1 MEKIFLSAQER
12 FFSREFPKKRLTEPG
27 RPTIPLSR
35 DAAVA
40 QLDRA
45 TGYEPVGREFES
57 LQPHQNFEGLMMNNH
72 ESFFRTRK
80 SVPNLS
86 AANRNRLM
94 ALLNAPSP
102 FLPRRNPPSRIPPP
116 RRHLLIGGLWGLKNR
131 LPFKGKPFAH
141 PIPLWLFPAWGDLAR
156 DSDRHPV
163 HPPAHPYGFARFA
176 YPRAVRPPRH
186 VPRQR
191 MGGGTAGM
199 FCPRRAGGEMT
210 EGKAAPPSPL
220 RRPAEGVQ
228 GLEQAMA
235 RHAGDCDR
243 AGGCRR
249 IHAKRRALSH
259 LACFLAVMPS
269 CPILR

>member
-1 MEKIFLSAQER
+1 MS
-12 FFSREFPKKRLTEPG
+12 P
-27 RPTIPLSR
+27 
-35 DAAVA
+35 
-40 QLDRA
+40 
-45 TGYEPVGREFES
+45 
-57 LQPHQNFEGLMMNNH
+57 
-72 ESFFRTRK
+72 FFRTRK

-94 ALLNAPSP
+94 ALLNAPSTVFASP
-102 FLPRRNPPSRIPPP
+102 QPACRIPPP
-116 RRHLLIGGLWGLKNR
+116 KKASSYRGCRSSKTGYPSRESRSPTPSAMAVSCMGRSRATDILSILPPILTGSPVSLIPARSVLPAMSPGSAWEGAQPECFAPDGL
-131 LPFKGKPFAH
+131 
-141 PIPLWLFPAWGDLAR
+141 
-156 DSDRHPV
+156 
-163 HPPAHPYGFARFA
+163 
-176 YPRAVRPPRH
+176 
-186 VPRQR
+186 
-191 MGGGTAGM
+191 
-199 FCPRRAGGEMT
+199 GGEMT

>member
-1 MEKIFLSAQER
+1 M
-12 FFSREFPKKRLTEPG
+12 RLP
-27 RPTIPLSR
+27 
-35 DAAVA
+35 
-40 QLDRA
+40 
-45 TGYEPVGREFES
+45 
-57 LQPHQNFEGLMMNNH
+57 
-72 ESFFRTRK
+72 
-80 SVPNLS
+80 
-86 AANRNRLM
+86 
-94 ALLNAPSP
+94 P
-102 FLPRRNPPSRIPPP
+102 FLPRRNPPAAFPPP

-131 LPFKGKPFAH
+131 IPFKGKPFAH
-141 PIPLWLFPAWGDLAR
+141 PIRYGCFLHGAIS
-156 DSDRHPV
+156 SDRHPV

-249 IHAKRRALSH
+249 IHAKRRARSH